1 MQRLLPLSFFCLLT
15 VTASLLSA
23 SPVFADYTVTGKFQ
37 YEDRVFDIN
46 GFTGTITPRPIRFAD
61 VRILIAGTSTVLA
74 SGATNASGD
83 FLITVPGSTAQSITA
98 MCVASSTA
106 TQGLLLDVKVAN
118 DNFTFGDLYSFVS
131 TAAAASGTSTVSI
144 GTTIATAGSDVGKA
158 FNIWDVANDGIDFVA
173 SSNANGSRPTAKLTV
188 IWRATHSSTGSF
200 FSGSSSTKYLYM
212 GVNAGY
218 DDTIIAHEFGHYVD
232 YVFSNSDSP
241 GGSHFLGEDD
251 QDIRLSWGEGLATFL
266 GSSIR
271 AFKGYPRPDIYV
283 NTDGTNLSFAYEIET
298 LTEGNASIASRTG
311 STNEVAVTAALWDI
325 TDGAATADG
334 SPGAEDTNDVLSRP
348 FLEVW
353 KVLNTYLPTVTTA
366 GITVEDFWDGWFSPS
381 INNGF
386 LAPMQAIFATL
397 NGIEFIADLQEPDG
411 TSGTAKALAINP
423 IPALVAGSKVLIT
436 EVDLGSR
443 DQFELYNAGSS
454 AADISGWRVTA
465 SRPGFVV
472 GNLVLPSFTLAP
484 GAFVVVS
491 ERSGTNT
498 NTKLFLGTNNIPWV
512 NGDSGA
518 CALADGSGAGK
529 DFVRWGTSAET
540 PPSGTTFTGTNPAS
554 PPDGKT
560 LARSAGNTD
569 TDAGTDW
576 TSQTPSLGDFNIS
589 TVEKHYTFYPTA
601 DVDFASFSAT
611 SGRNYVI
618 LTYGLA
624 NGADTVMDLL
634 STNGTTV
641 LSTNDDSGDGSQ
653 ASKITWT
660 APSTGTY
667 FVRIKRFEDQFL
679 VNFAQYGS
687 YDLRIFEIGST
698 APVLSFT
705 SIFPQVA
712 VGGEY
717 QTSIIGV
724 NTSTS
729 ATAAVDVSLTK
740 SDGTLFPVTVGGVT
754 NSTFSRTVAPMGTSR
769 LQTTSLGGVA
779 VGYAKFLSSV
789 PLYGSALFKTLSGT
803 AVTSEA
809 GVGLATPTKSFTVY
823 IDNQNNA
830 VSGYAVANSGTVTA
844 TLTLSL
850 RSKNGIVLETR
861 SVVMLAGQ
869 HISEFAFQRF
879 PANAPAGFEGSI
891 EFSSD
896 QNVTAVALR
905 FDNASEPVFST
916 IPLLVNEMATTLYF
930 PQVADGGSYRTNFI
944 LVNPSNTA
952 TSATLE
958 FFAPNGSALSLPID
972 GVMRTGHVVPLSA
985 KGVAR
990 FVTDGTSSGTKVGW
1004 VRVTSPVA
1012 IGGSAIFQTVAGG
1025 RITSEAGVSSSPVAS
1040 HFTTYVESLG
1050 SAESGLAIANCNSLT
1065 VTVTFNLRNSAGQI
1079 VATTSRTLTPFQ
1091 HLAQFFTQLFPSG
1104 FGEFEGTLELVST
1117 APVSGVALRYDNEAQ
1132 NVFATLPVIVIP

>member
-1 MQRLLPLSFFCLLT
+1 MKKLLSLSFFGFLVLT
-15 VTASLLSA
+15 AGLLSA

-37 YEDRVFDIN
+37 YEDREFGIN

-61 VRILIAGTSTVLA
+61 VRIIITGTSTTLA
-74 SGATNASGD
+74 TGATNASGD
-83 FLITVPGSTAQSITA
+83 FSIVVPGSTAQSISA
-98 MCVASSTA
+98 LCVSSSTA
-106 TQGLLLDVKVAN
+106 TPGLLLDIKVAN
-118 DNFTFGDLYSFVS
+118 NDFTFGDLYSFAS
-131 TAAAASGTSTVSI
+131 TSAAASGSGTVSI
-144 GTTIATAGSDVGKA
+144 GTTLATAASDVGKV
-158 FNIWDVANDGIDFVA
+158 FNIWDCINDGLDFVA
-173 SSNANGSRPTAKLTV
+173 SSNANGSRPTVRLTA
-188 IWRATHSSTGSF
+188 IWRATHTSTGSF
-200 FSGSSSTKYLYM
+200 FSGGSTKFLYM
-212 GVNAGY
+212 GVNAPY
-218 DDTIIAHEFGHYVD
+218 DDTIITHEFGHYVD
-232 YVFSNSDSP
+232 NLFSKSDSP
-241 GGSHFLGEDD
+241 GGSHFLGDNN

-283 NTDGTNLSFAYEIET
+283 NTDGTNLSFSYEIET
-298 LTEGNASIASRTG
+298 LLGGTASIASRTG
-311 STNEVAVTAALWDI
+311 STNEVAVSAVLWDI
-325 TDGAATADG
+325 TDGTTTADETP
-334 SPGAEDTNDVLSRP
+334 SAEDTGDTLTRP

-353 KVLNTYLPTVTTA
+353 RVLNTYLPTVTTA
-366 GITVEDFWDGWFSPS
+366 GITVEDFWDGWFSAV
-381 INNGF
+381 INNGN
-386 LAPMQAIFATL
+386 LAPMQTVFATL

-411 TSGTAKALAINP
+411 TSGTAKALTINQV
-423 IPALVAGSKVLIT
+423 PALVAGSKVLIT
-436 EVDLGSR
+436 EVDLGSP
-443 DQFELYNAGSS
+443 DQFELYNAGNT

-465 SRPGFVV
+465 TRPGFVV

-484 GAFVVVS
+484 GAFVIVS
-491 ERSGTNT
+491 ENSGTNT
-498 NTKLFLGTNNIPWV
+498 NSKLFLGTNNIPWL
-512 NGDSGA
+512 NGDSGS
-518 CALADGSGAGK
+518 CALADSTGAGK
-529 DFVRWGTSAET
+529 DFVRWGTSSES
-540 PPSGTTFTGTNPAS
+540 PPSGTTFTGTNPAA
-554 PPDGKT
+554 PPVGKT
-560 LARSAGNTD
+560 LARNAGNAD
-569 TDAGTDW
+569 TDAGADW
-576 TSQTPSLGDFNIS
+576 TSQNPSLGDFNIS
-589 TVEKHYTFYPTA
+589 TVEKHYTFYPTV
-601 DVDFASFSAT
+601 DVDFASFNAT

-618 LTYGLA
+618 YTYGLA
-624 NGADTVMDLL
+624 NGADTVMELL
-634 STNGTTV
+634 STDGTTV
-641 LSTNDDSGDGSQ
+641 LSTNDDSSSGTQ

-667 FVRIKRFEDQFL
+667 FIRVKRFEDQSAM
-679 VNFAQYGS
+679 NFAQYGS
-687 YDLRIFEIGST
+687 YDLRMFEISST

-712 VGGEY
+712 VGAEY
-717 QTSIIGV
+717 RTLIVGV
-724 NTSTS
+724 NTSAS

-740 SDGTLFPVTVGGVT
+740 SNGTSFPVTVEGVT
-754 NSTFSRTVAPMGTSR
+754 NSTFSRTISPMGTSR
-769 LQTTSLGGVA
+769 LESTSSGGVT

-789 PLYGSALFKTLSGT
+789 ALYGSALFKTLNGT
-803 AVTSEA
+803 VVTSEA

-823 IDNQNNA
+823 IDNLNNA
-830 VSGYAVANSGTVTA
+830 VSGYAVANSGTTVA

-850 RSKNGIVLETR
+850 RSKNGIVLETK
-861 SVVMLAGQ
+861 SVVLPAGQ

-905 FDNASEPVFST
+905 FDNATEPVFST
-916 IPLLVNEMATTLYF
+916 IPVLVNEMATTLYF

-1004 VRVTSPVA
+1004 VRVTCPVA
-1012 IGGSAIFQTVAGG
+1012 IGGSAIFQTVVAG

-1050 SAESGLAIANCNSLT
+1050 PAESGLAVANCNSAT
-1065 VTVTFNLRNSAGQI
+1065 VTVTFNLRNSGGQI
-1079 VATTSRTLTPFQ
+1079 VATTTRTLLAFQ
-1091 HLAQFFTQLFPSG
+1091 HQALFFTQLFPSG

-1117 APVSGVALRYDNEAQ
+1117 MPVSGVALRYDNAAQ